1 MIIVARELQQDLITA
16 LSNHHITNQKRKT
29 SAHLLP
35 NRRYEEHFDTIGRTP
50 FHQRV
55 TQTPATFALG
65 AIERRRSSTI
75 AAT

>member
-1 MIIVARELQQDLITA
+1 MKNILILLEEL
-16 LSNHHITNQKRKT
+16 
-29 SAHLLP
+29 
-35 NRRYEEHFDTIGRTP
+35 
-50 FHQRV
+50 HQRV